1 MNRCLLRRTALALG
15 LLTLASSSLW
25 AQLGLR
31 PFPPQAV
38 RGVMVVTQAPAI
50 TMDGKADRLSPGA
63 RIRNAQN
70 QLVLSASLTGQSLV
84 VNYTR
89 ESMGLVHEVWILT
102 PDEAAEKRPTQGQ
115 T

>member
-1 MNRCLLRRTALALG
+1 MNRCIPRRTLLATLALALS
-15 LLTLASSSLW
+15 TSVW
-25 AQLGLR
+25 AQWSSR
-31 PFPPQAV
+31 PFPPQAA

-50 TMDGKADRLSPGA
+50 TLNGKAERLSPGA

-70 QLVLSASLTGQSLV
+70 QLVLSASLTGQELV

-102 PDEAAEKRPTQGQ
+102 PAEAAEKRPTEGS
-115 T
+115 